1 MDKLSLQN
9 PVFATYV
16 IAATLMILK
25 AVSMSWLTVIR
36 MMQVK
41 GGFRSPEDIK
51 KTPLNRAPNP
61 KQLEPNE
68 RVERIRRIQLND
80 LENLP
85 FFLVAG
91 FLFVLTEPS
100 LVLAR
105 WLLYGYVVSRLL
117 HFAAYFT
124 ARTHDTRATLWTVGS
139 VILIFM
145 TCRTANVRNWHLC
158 DKPTRPAR
166 VRFWVLTGHL
176 FARQPRRSLT
186 LPEVRVD
193 GHPTGAHIQFAAL
206 HRLKA
211 AARDGRKT
219 HATSPC
225 RNPGCR
231 CGRLQSHD
239 GSR

>member
-51 KTPLNRAPNP
+51 KTPLNREPNP

-68 RVERIRRIQLND
+68 RLERIRRIQLND

-145 TCRTANVRNWHLC
+145 TCRTL
-158 DKPTRPAR
+158 
-166 VRFWVLTGHL
+166 L
-176 FARQPRRSLT
+176 
-186 LPEVRVD
+186 
-193 GHPTGAHIQFAAL
+193 
-206 HRLKA
+206 
-211 AARDGRKT
+211 
-219 HATSPC
+219 ATF
-225 RNPGCR
+225 GY
-231 CGRLQSHD
+231 
-239 GSR
+239 